1 MGMDLKHIKQQFD
14 MDLTNWKPIPFWS
27 WNDKLEPE
35 ELCRQIAWMKENE
48 IGGFFMHAR
57 GGLKTEYLSKE
68 WMNCIA
74 TCADYAKELGM
85 NAWAYDENGWP
96 SGFVGGKLLEDET
109 NCDKYILHT
118 IGEFDEN
125 ATISYL
131 LKEDTLQRT
140 TTATEQGE
148 YLNLYIRTSVST
160 ADILNPEVVDK
171 FIQLTH
177 EAYKDY
183 MGEDFSTKIR
193 GFFTDEPQYYRD
205 RTPFTVMLFDYFS
218 KQYHSDILD
227 ELGLLF
233 VEKTGYRL
241 FRYRYW
247 KAMQHLM
254 LEAFAKKIYDWC
266 NKNGVSFTGHYIQED
281 SLDGQMLCCA
291 GIMPFYKY
299 MTMPG
304 IDWLC
309 PGADNEI
316 PVRQLASVAAQYEKK
331 QTITETFGC
340 CGWDITPHNVKRIA
354 DFQFVNGINM
364 LCHHL
369 IPYAEYGQRKKD
381 YPAHYSPVN
390 PWIEHEFAD
399 FNRYFT
405 RLGYLLSESKELIH
419 VAVLHP
425 IRSAYFDY
433 KREQPGSIE
442 TLDHQFRTDCR
453 MLSKAGISY
462 HFLDETLLAEDGFV
476 KDGTIRCGTCSYDY
490 LVLPHV
496 LTMDA
501 STERLLAEYMKTG
514 GKLLI
519 LGERPT
525 FCEGELFDYSYLA
538 SNCSLED
545 LIKVQ
550 PFHIQNNTT
559 ELYYTY
565 RTFKDT
571 TFLFVQNASLTETY
585 TQTFDLGNEIQSFK
599 QLDLIT
605 LEETTVPLTISLKPG
620 TSVLLFPD
628 TIPVTKEEEL
638 TEYYFRLD
646 NAEVSCKANQL
657 TIDTV
662 RYSVDGKTYSKQYPC
677 AGLFAKLLEERYE
690 GELYLKYEFDIH
702 TVPSHIIL
710 AAEDC
715 NSNELWINGTPF
727 SFDGCSEKEKHLLKA
742 DISSLVHT
750 GINEY
755 IIKLHWHQSESVYY
769 ALFGENVTESLKN
782 CLAYD
787 TELEAIYLSGN
798 FGVYSKEPYTNSSK
812 EGLVFGTDF
821 YIDELPKTVTE
832 PVTEGFPFFAGTMTL
847 KQHILL
853 ENPHVKLRL
862 PGTWQIA
869 YIRINGK
876 DAGKLVY
883 ENTLDISN
891 YATTGENIIELTLI
905 MSNRNLLG
913 PHHLMG
919 SGDAWGVSPWTFD
932 FTGSWKD
939 GESHCYAKHYSFLKL
954 SCK

>member
-1 MGMDLKHIKQQFD
+1 MFQDLKNIKQCFD
-14 MDLTNWKPIPFWS
+14 MDLTHWKPIPFWS
-27 WNDKLEPE
+27 WNDKLEHA
-35 ELCRQIAWMKENE
+35 ELCRQIAWMKQNE

-68 WMNCIA
+68 WMECIA

-85 NAWAYDENGWP
+85 DAWAYDENGWP

-109 NCDKYILHT
+109 NRDNYILHT
-118 IGEFDEN
+118 IGAFDAT

-131 LKEDTLQRT
+131 LKEDALQRVT
-140 TTATEQGE
+140 SSLEQGE
-148 YLNLYIRTSVST
+148 YLNLYIHTSAST
-160 ADILNPEVVDK
+160 VDILNPEVVNK
-171 FIQLTH
+171 FIHLTH

-183 MGEDFSTKIR
+183 IGEDFSTKIR

-205 RTPFTVMLFDYFS
+205 HTPFTIMLIDYFS
-218 KQYHSDILD
+218 KQYNVDIFD

-233 VEKTGYRL
+233 VEKTGYRR

-247 KAMQHLM
+247 MAMQHLM
-254 LEAFAKKIYDWC
+254 IEAFAKKIYHWC
-266 NKNGVSFTGHYIQED
+266 NENGVSFTGHYIQED

-309 PGADNEI
+309 TGADNEL

-340 CGWDITPHNVKRIA
+340 CGWDVTPRNVKRIA
-354 DFQFVNGINM
+354 DFQFVNGVTT

-390 PWIEHEFAD
+390 PWVEHEFAD

-405 RLGYLLSESKELIH
+405 RLGYLLSESKETIR

-433 KREQPGSIE
+433 KREQGGSIQSI
-442 TLDHQFRTDCR
+442 DNHFRTDCR

-476 KDGTIRCGTCSYDY
+476 KGKTIGCGICSYDY
-490 LVLPHV
+490 LVLPHIV
-496 LTMDA
+496 TMDA
-501 STERLLAEYMKTG
+501 STEQFLSEYVKTG
-514 GKLLI
+514 GNLLV
-519 LGERPT
+519 LGDLPT
-525 FCEGELFDYSYLA
+525 FCEGEPFDYSYLT

-545 LIKVQ
+545 LIKAQ

-565 RTFKDT
+565 RTFKDS

-585 TQTFDLGNEIQSFK
+585 TQTFDFGTNIHSFK

-605 LEETTVPLTISLKPG
+605 LKETNVPLTISLEPG
-620 TSVLLFPD
+620 TSVLLFP
-628 TIPVTKEEEL
+628 TTTPVTKKEKL
-638 TEYYFRLD
+638 PEYCFHLKD
-646 NAEVSCKANQL
+646 AEVSCAANQW
-657 TIDTV
+657 TIDMV
-662 RYSVDGKTYSKQYPC
+662 RYSTDGITYSKPYPC

-702 TVPSHIIL
+702 TVPSHIAL

-715 NSNELWINGTPF
+715 STKELWLNGTAF

-742 DISSLVHT
+742 DISHLVHT
-750 GINEY
+750 GINHY
-755 IIKLHWHQSESVYY
+755 TVKLHWHQSESVYY
-769 ALFGENVTESLKN
+769 ALFLENVTESLKN
-782 CLAYD
+782 CLAYN
-787 TELEAIYLSGN
+787 TELEPIYLSGD
-798 FGVYSKEPYTNSSK
+798 FGVYSKEPYTDSAK
-812 EGLVFGTDF
+812 EGLVFGNDF
-821 YIDELPKTVTE
+821 YIDCLPKTVTE
-832 PVTEGFPFFAGTMTL
+832 PVIEGFPFFAGTLNL
-847 KQHILL
+847 KQTITLD
-853 ENPHVKLRL
+853 NPKVNLRL
-862 PGTWQIA
+862 HGTWQIA
-869 YIRINGK
+869 YLRINGK
-876 DAGKLVY
+876 EAGKLVY
-883 ENTLDISN
+883 ETTLDISN

-905 MSNRNLLG
+905 ISNRNLLG

-919 SGDAWGVSPWTFD
+919 SGDTWGVSPWTFE

-939 GESHCYAKHYSFLKL
+939 GESHCYAKHYCFLKL
-954 SCK
+954 GCN